1 MSNRRDLRPVTLI
14 LSASLVLV
22 VWGLLTVY
30 NTSSAEII
38 DRAQA
43 RSIHAALLRQ
53 GMYAGLG
60 LCAGSLAW
68 WIGPQPLLRHPWI
81 VWGVICLALAA
92 CFIPGIGQAANGA
105 SRWLRVGP
113 VSIQPSELAK
123 LALPVLAVAWLR
135 REESIS
141 LLRFFKCMVACA
153 VPIGLILIEPDNGTT
168 LITLFSLGLV
178 LFLGR
183 VPAKFWAL
191 PMSVL
196 LLIGGAAASQMPHV
210 HHRLAV
216 YLHPELDL
224 KGKGHQP
231 YQARIAVGSG
241 GFSGRG
247 LGKGLQKLE
256 YLPEAQNDYIAAI
269 VAEEAGFLGMTGL
282 IALYCSLLMGGTWV
296 AMRLQSWDQV
306 LAASLI
312 ALLCV
317 QAFLN
322 LGVVSGVLPSTGI
335 NLPLFSQ
342 GGTSLLCNLILVG
355 WLVRFGAMPRQQWPS
370 AAAKKP
376 SEVQKAARIS
386 FSTRY
391 WQEKPKSLA

>member
-14 LSASLVLV
+14 LTAALVLV

-53 GMYAGLG
+53 GIYASLG
-60 LCAGSLAW
+60 LCAGSIAW
-68 WIGPQPLLRHPWI
+68 WVGPQILLRHPWI
-81 VWGVICLALAA
+81 VWTVVCIALAA

-105 SRWLRVGP
+105 SRWLRIGP
-113 VSIQPSELAK
+113 VSIQPSEIAK
-123 LALPVLAVAWLR
+123 LVLPVLAVAWLR
-135 REESIS
+135 RETS
-141 LLRFFKCMVACA
+141 LSWVRFCRYMLACA
-153 VPIGLILIEPDNGTT
+153 VPIGLILLEPDNGTT
-168 LITLFSLGLV
+168 LIALFSLGLV

-191 PMSVL
+191 PMAVL
-196 LLIGGAAASQMPHV
+196 LVIGGGAASQMPHV

-224 KGKGHQP
+224 RGKGHQP

-296 AMRLQSWDQV
+296 AMRLQGWDQV
-306 LAASLI
+306 LAASFV

-355 WLVRFGAMPRQQWPS
+355 WLVRFGTMPRHRCPAEASKRQ
-370 AAAKKP
+370 

-386 FSTRY
+386 FSSRY
-391 WQEKPKSLA
+391 WQENPKSIA